1 MRRGSIDSNVSW
13 FGTRRK
19 DNERKW
25 VQPTTHPSRPH
36 QPKQQDT
43 SYVPPQSNH
52 RQQDPRDQGH
62 IFNDFIH
69 IISTSYLHK
78 AERHLP
84 IPSLLLP
91 TKRILHAPS
100 NRAIRVEVLANRTIA
115 GKWSADLLANA
126 ADGAVLGESAADG
139 ALCVEGCG
147 GFLVGG
153 VLAAGKSVSMIE
165 MFRG

>member
-1 MRRGSIDSNVSW
+1 MSSCHV
-13 FGTRRK
+13 
-19 DNERKW
+19 
-25 VQPTTHPSRPH
+25 V
-36 QPKQQDT
+36 
-43 SYVPPQSNH
+43 
-52 RQQDPRDQGH
+52 
-62 IFNDFIH
+62 
-69 IISTSYLHK
+69 STSYLHQ

-84 IPSLLLP
+84 IPSLLLS
-91 TKRILHAPS
+91 TKRILHALS

-153 VLAAGKSVSMIE
+153 VLAAGKNVSMIE
-165 MFRG
+165 IFRG